1 MFDFVSKMI
10 KGEPVFVAASS
21 DEKSTFQQARADD
34 PTRTESGH
42 KVHPEVRITNLKT
55 SRNGDRMETYAY
67 LRNESPFEIEA
78 RSIRLMNQTSPLR
91 VVIPAGRTSRN
102 QVKIYS
108 GKIAYDDNEN
118 DAHLDF
124 FIKSNGDYFQQEFD
138 VEFDRQSDGAYLIE
152 ELHAED
158 HVRDT

>member
-1 MFDFVSKMI
+1 MFDFMSKMI
-10 KGEPVFVAASS
+10 KGEPVFDATSS
-21 DEKSTFQQARADD
+21 DEKSTSQQSHTSD

-55 SRNGDRMETYAY
+55 SRNGDRMEVYAY
-67 LRNESPFEIEA
+67 IRNESPFEIEV
-78 RSIRLMNQTSPLR
+78 RRVRLMNQTSPLR
-91 VVIPAGRTSRN
+91 VVISAGGTSRN

-108 GKIAYDDNEN
+108 GKIPYDDNEN

-124 FIKSNGDYFQQEFD
+124 CITSNGDYFQQEFD